1 MFRVC
6 RRSSSRIAAARFKT
20 RRLEMEEM
28 ESRLVPAGTKPM
40 SAAQPAAPSA
50 ALATVLPQS
59 AVHVLLSTPPSAA
72 VPAALAQPIAS
83 AASTAA
89 FTTNPLSPAKVP
101 GVPEGALP
109 ANLVAQL
116 GYAGLLQRD
125 PRAAFDLSLV
135 YSGGDEGEVPM
146 SAQPPRVPVLL
157 PTGILGSAEENE
169 RASERDIAAA
179 NSDEQSNP
187 APTTDEILAPQIDA
201 SRR

>member
-1 MFRVC
+1 MFKAPTPSYRRV
-6 RRSSSRIAAARFKT
+6 AAARSKT
-20 RRLEMEEM
+20 SRLEVEEL
-28 ESRLVPAGTKPM
+28 ESRFTPAG
-40 SAAQPAAPSA
+40 SAMMAVAQPAAVGT
-50 ALATVLPQS
+50 ALATVLQQS
-59 AVHVLLSTPPSAA
+59 ASRALASAQPSA
-72 VPAALAQPIAS
+72 VPATLAQPITP

-89 FTTNPLSPAKVP
+89 FTTNPPSTANLP
-101 GVPEGALP
+101 GVREGALP